1 MSLSLETVILI
12 GIIFV
17 LIDIVIVIKLFAN
30 RLQKLIKDEKTD
42 SNNDLFAES
51 FVNEDSDSE
60 IEKSFDE
67 LVNLNESLKMNDS
80 LKSKVVNS
88 MKFKKIE
95 KKYIKNLSSIFW
107 INRVEASVKLGLH
120 NTENSRLALERALSK
135 EKLFHVKLYIANSLG
150 DMKDTRSIPVLV
162 SSLINSHQWYRK
174 KVNSIIVSFG
184 KDFDDYIDK
193 IIHRNET
200 EIKELLVDFASQYP
214 SENTKSFLLNF
225 FNEEEYPDSKE
236 KYAKMDNLGR
246 CCGNC
251 IYGRESNSLG
261 NRICPYNGEVSPFFV
276 CRRFKRLQVS
286 IQGRLYNQKLRQ
298 TASLIVSRYYPDQLN
313 DRKFL
318 ENEDLEIRK
327 NAIRAIAKLNEKNI
341 FTKLAAYL
349 EEDEL
354 TAFIIGIIGEYIDT
368 HPEYFYFLLKNY
380 DSEKNEAIKSKYIEI
395 FANKVEYFFIKMD
408 LYKDVKNRKLILDI
422 VNSNKNARIIDF
434 LNRNKNIDIENEI
447 LSIVKEPISKNE
459 IIRTDFSRYLDE
471 RILAKLSIE
480 RYVESPK
487 EVVFKR
493 DIKKMRNLA
502 ITLTFILAIVP
513 IVYVIRHYDQLFI
526 TSLYRQ
532 AKTYVIDYNIYLVYY
547 SIAINSVYLLLLLLS
562 ANNMKKQARLWSIK
576 TKTMLFKKNML
587 PAISIIAPA
596 YNEEMT
602 IIESIT
608 SLLNLKYPEYE
619 LIVVNDGSKDN
630 TLNTIID
637 RFDLKRVD
645 YLIDSKI
652 NTKEVRG
659 VYMNRSMPNLIVVDK
674 LNGGKAD
681 SLNVGINVSTK
692 EFFCCIDADSLLE
705 DESLLKLASLELDMG
720 VETPALGGNIFAA
733 NGCTIDKGVLSN
745 IAIPKKIISRIQT
758 VEYIRAFMTGR
769 LGWANINGL
778 LIISGAFG
786 LFRKERVQDVGGYL
800 TSSGRYAKDT
810 VGEDMELVVRI
821 RRHMEEINQK
831 YKIAYAFNANCWTEV
846 PEEYSALKK
855 QRIRWHN
862 GLIDVMFFHKKMLFN
877 PKHKVS
883 GLVAM
888 PYFLIFE
895 IIGPIFEIQGYIMI
909 VLALL
914 LGLLN
919 VQIMILLFIVTI
931 LMGVLISLS
940 SILIAENETKYFNLK
955 EMAILVM
962 FSIMENFGPRQ
973 IISFWRTAA
982 YIRLLKKPE
991 SWDKIERK
999 GFATAR

>member
-1 MSLSLETVILI
+1 MNLSLETVVLI
-12 GIIFV
+12 GIIFI
-17 LIDIVIVIKLFAN
+17 LTDITIIIKLFAN
-30 RLQKLIKDEKTD
+30 RLQKLMKDEKTD
-42 SNNDLFAES
+42 SSNAIFAES
-51 FVNEDSDSE
+51 FVQEDANAENE
-60 IEKSFDE
+60 KVFNE
-67 LVNLNESLKMNDS
+67 LVNLNESLKMNDA
-80 LKSKVVNS
+80 LESKIVNS
-88 MKFKKIE
+88 MKFKKTE
-95 KKYIKNLSSIFW
+95 KKYIKKLGSIFW

-120 NTENSRLALERALSK
+120 NTEKSRLALEKALAK
-135 EKLFHVKLYIANSLG
+135 EKRFHVKLYIANSLG
-150 DMKDTRSIPVLV
+150 DMKDRRSIPVLV

-184 KDFDDYIDK
+184 KDFDDYLETILQ
-193 IIHRNET
+193 RNET
-200 EIKELLVDFASQYP
+200 EIKDLIVAFASEYP
-214 SENTKSFLLNF
+214 SENTKLYLLKFL
-225 FNEEEYPDSKE
+225 NEEEYPRLKE
-236 KYAKMDNLGR
+236 QYSKMDSLGR

-251 IYGRESNSLG
+251 LHGRESNASG
-261 NRICPYNGEVSPFFV
+261 KRICPYKGEVSPFFS

-286 IQGRLYNQKLRQ
+286 IDGRLYNQKLKQ
-298 TASLIVSRYYPDQLN
+298 TASLIVSRYYPQELN

-327 NAIRAIAKLNEKNI
+327 NAVRAIAELNGKNI
-341 FTKLAAYL
+341 FSKLATYL
-349 EEDEL
+349 EDDEL
-354 TAFIIGIIGEYIDT
+354 TAFIIGVIGEYIDK

-380 DSEKNEAIKSKYIEI
+380 DSENNETIKSKYIEI
-395 FANKVEYFFIKMD
+395 FSNKVEYFFIKMD
-408 LYKDVKNRKLILDI
+408 LYKDDKNRNLILDI

-434 LNRNKNIDIENEI
+434 LNRNKNLDIENEI
-447 LSIVKEPISKNE
+447 LSIIKDPIEHND

-471 RILAKLSIE
+471 RILEKLGIE

-487 EVVFKR
+487 EAVFKR
-493 DIKKMRNLA
+493 DVKKMRNLA
-502 ITLTFILAIVP
+502 MTLTVILAIIP
-513 IVYVIRHYDQLFI
+513 LIYVLRHYGQLFT
-526 TSLYRQ
+526 TSIYRQ
-532 AKTYVIDYNIYLVYY
+532 AKTYVIDFNIYLVYY
-547 SIAINSVYLLLLLLS
+547 SIAINSVYLLLLFLS
-562 ANNMKKQARLWSIK
+562 SHNMKKQARLWNIK

-619 LIVVNDGSKDN
+619 LIIVNDGSTDK
-630 TLNTIID
+630 TLNTIIE
-637 RFDLKRVD
+637 RFDLKRID
-645 YLIDSKI
+645 YLIDSKL

-681 SLNVGINVSTK
+681 SLNVGINISSK

-733 NGCTIDKGVLSN
+733 NGCTIDKGVLTN
-745 IAIPKKIISRIQT
+745 IAIPKKFIARIQT

-821 RRHMEEINQK
+821 RRHMEEINSK

-846 PEEYSALKK
+846 PEDYSSLKK

-877 PKHKVS
+877 PKHKVT
-883 GLVAM
+883 GLVAL

-895 IIGPIFEIQGYIMI
+895 IIGPIFEIQGYMMI
-909 VLALL
+909 VLALI

-919 VQIMILLFIVTI
+919 VQLMILLFIVTI

-955 EMAILVM
+955 EMAILVL

-973 IISFWRTAA
+973 LISFWRTAA

-999 GFATAR
+999 GFASAR